1 MSIFVPAMED
11 IDYTRLL
18 NVMNPPE
25 PVDVIAQVSVERYSL
40 YDEQIIKHALCEEI
54 VKQIMRKEL
63 IEIKSVDSPIQD
75 TIIFYGKIK
84 LLEHKY
90 KLKLLI

>member
-1 MSIFVPAMED
+1 MED

-18 NVMNPPE
+18 NIMDPPE
-25 PVDVIAQVSVERYSL
+25 PVEIIAQVSVARYSL
-40 YDEQIIKHALCEEI
+40 YDEQTIKHALCEEI

-63 IEIKSVDSPIQD
+63 IEIKSVDSPLEN

-84 LLEHKY
+84 LHEHKY